1 MRVRFVDGMRFTKG
15 EKAGRPPREDA
26 GTSEDDGFT

>member
-1 MRVRFVDGMRFTKG
+1 MRVRFVGMRFTKG
-15 EKAGRPPREDA
+15 KKAGRPPREDA